1 MMKDLENID
10 DYEEEDFGGTNERV
24 DSSTNSL
31 SRQAEEERDEVQEI
45 LKLSEKHTWW
55 MRRVRAVV
63 FLLLLLTGVAV
74 TVTTYILLRNKEKQ
88 DFQRAVSWVGKECF
102 GLLELCRLLTVLDV
116 TRTFTV

>member
-1 MMKDLENID
+1 MTDMMKDLENID

-74 TVTTYILLRNKEKQ
+74 TVMTYILLRNKEKQ
-88 DFQRAVSWVGKECF
+88 DFLRAVSWVGKEYF
-102 GLLELCRLLTVLDV
+102 VLLELVV
-116 TRTFTV
+116 F